1 MVTVGRE
8 ATMYFDSYYL
18 ALVVPALLLSL
29 FAQFLVS
36 SAFSTYSKARSSRGI
51 SGRETAALLLR
62 QNGIQ
67 DVRIEE
73 TEGSLTDHYDP
84 SSKTLRLSRS
94 VYASPSIAAI
104 GVAAHETG
112 HAIQHARGYGPL
124 VLRSALVPAAN
135 LGSSAGPILAVLGI
149 AAANEFL
156 VTLGIILFSAAVLF
170 YFITLPVEFDASRR
184 AVALLKDNAVL
195 SGGELAGVKK
205 VLTAA
210 ALTYVASALTAVA
223 NLLRLILLSRNRRR

>member
-1 MVTVGRE
+1 
-8 ATMYFDSYYL
+8 MYFDSYYL